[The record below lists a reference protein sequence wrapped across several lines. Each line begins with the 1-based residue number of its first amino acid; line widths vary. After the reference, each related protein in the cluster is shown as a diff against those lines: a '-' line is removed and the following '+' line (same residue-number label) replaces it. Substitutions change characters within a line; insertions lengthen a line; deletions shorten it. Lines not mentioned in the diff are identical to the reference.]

1 MQYLQDIDNILA
13 NSRRRKSHRCYH
25 QSHSCRCHQCCCHC
39 HHHHRYI
46 ITSID
51 GTINT
56 RQANNHAIKDIATSW
71 KCKSPFFLGQVF
83 NTTCNC
89 DSWRPMDSSEIW
101 PTKEFYWIL
110 LRKLSFKQMPF
121 KVFIAK
127 CGCLNI
133 LSFTVKEALNGGI
146 NRETHSKVS
155 RHKIL

>member
-1 MQYLQDIDNILA
+1 MPYLQDIDNIFA
-13 NSRRRKSHRCYH
+13 NSRRRKNHHCYH
-25 QSHSCRCHQCCCHC
+25 QSHSCRCHHCCCHR
-39 HHHHRYI
+39 HHHHYHRYI

-71 KCKSPFFLGQVF
+71 KCKSLFALDRFSIPRLIVIHDVRWTLLKYDQQRSFIGY
-83 NTTCNC
+83 
-89 DSWRPMDSSEIW
+89 
-101 PTKEFYWIL
+101 FY
-110 LRKLSFKQMPF
+110 FKQMPL
-121 KVFIAK
+121 KYFIGK

-133 LSFTVKEALNGGI
+133 LNFTEKEAVNGGI